1 MVTTHAI
8 YLDSMKSEVDE
19 NLLQEAALLESDGR
33 PMAETD
39 LHRILMIALLHALEE
54 FYRKN
59 PLVYVSG
66 NIFIYYFDEAKKLQS
81 VAPDVFVVFG
91 VENKYRRSYFLEKE
105 SKGPEV
111 VIELTSSSTKIED
124 LVTKHYIYAR
134 MGVREYFLFDPY
146 SETVPSPLTGFRL
159 EGGEYAPLK
168 GTSLRSEV
176 LGLDLVVEQGLL
188 RLYNPKT
195 GKRLRS
201 PKETEEEFRNARK
214 RLVRAFK
221 ARQKAEAK
229 AVAAEAK
236 AAQELAARQAAEAIT
251 AAAQAMTAAAEA
263 KAAEELL
270 KRQAAEAEL
279 ARLRAELARLKESR
293 P

>member
-1 MVTTHAI
+1 MIKSHAI
-8 YLDSMKSEVDE
+8 HLDREQFDWGESPFP
-19 NLLQEAALLESDGR
+19 EAYLLESDGR

-66 NIFIYYFDEAKKLQS
+66 NIFVYYRDEAKALQS
-81 VAPDVFVVFG
+81 VAPDIFVVFG
-91 VENKYRRSYFLEKE
+91 VENKYRRSYYLEKE
-105 SKGPEV
+105 GKAPEV
-111 VIELTSSSTKIED
+111 VIELTSTSTKLED

-134 MGVREYFLFDPY
+134 LGVREYFLFDPY
-146 SETVPSPLTGFRL
+146 NETARSPLTGFRL
-159 EGGEYAPLK
+159 EGGEYAPMTGARLH
-168 GTSLRSEV
+168 SEV

-221 ARQKAEAK
+221 ARQKAEAEAAAAEAK
-229 AVAAEAK
+229 ATAAEAK
-236 AAQELAARQAAEAIT
+236 AAQELAARQAAEA
-251 AAAQAMTAAAEA
+251 MTAGAEA
-263 KAAEELL
+263 RVAEEML
-270 KRQAAEAEL
+270 KRQMVEAEL
-279 ARLRAELARLKESR
+279 ARLRDELARLKER
-293 P
+293 TP